1 MSKAKNVNLSFSE
14 HVGERIKFYRK
25 TKHMTL
31 SELADAIHRSTS
43 TLSKYETG
51 AIPISVDVLFD
62 ISKVLNVSVNQ
73 LVDYEDEPKVTTPT
87 ALSQW
92 KLFPGRTSLYLYYY
106 DGRNKQITKTLLV
119 LNAHKTE
126 NNVTPCYCYM
136 DVPSFDQPHKCKYFY
151 NGSVSHYDLLT
162 NIRLTNHAVPMEELN
177 MIIMNPFH
185 HTQKTWGLMLC
196 LSFNPLTPMALKFLV
211 TPNRISLKT
220 QLEKNQLM
228 EELMLTKDEIK
239 SLKSM
244 NMMFLNTQKP

>member
-1 MSKAKNVNLSFSE
+1 MNKTENNTLTFSE
-14 HVGERIKFYRK
+14 HVGARIKFYRK

-31 SELADAIHRSTS
+31 SELAEAIHRSTS

-62 ISKVLNVSVNQ
+62 ISKILNVSVNQ
-73 LVDYEDEPKVTTPT
+73 LVDYDDEPKTKSPSVLT
-87 ALSQW
+87 QW
-92 KLFPGRTSLYLYYY
+92 NLFPGRTSLYLYYY
-106 DGRNKQITKTLLV
+106 DGRTKQITKTLLV

-126 NNVTPCYCYM
+126 NNITPCYCYM

-151 NGSVSHYDLLT
+151 NGAVTHYDLLT
-162 NIRLTNHAVPMEELN
+162 NIRLINHSVPMEELN
-177 MIIMNPFH
+177 MVIMNPFH

-196 LSFNPLTPMALKFLV
+196 LSFNPLTPMALKLLV

-228 EELMLTKDEIK
+228 EELMFTKEELKKI
-239 SLKSM
+239 KSM